1 MLILDASKSRI
12 TQAILIMRGLE
23 FLAHLQEIMSL
34 CNLQLCNSLLYTL
47 LRKYKEKKSHLDFTM
62 VSMTLKQMINIFQ
75 LPLRII
81 MELLDLQ
88 SFHQRQAKVTNYTS
102 YRMLSRF
109 NLLRVTGMTH
119 QTSIDSGLSLTQNGP
134 KRGG

>member
-102 YRMLSRF
+102 YRTLSRF

>member
-1 MLILDASKSRI
+1 
-12 TQAILIMRGLE
+12 
-23 FLAHLQEIMSL
+23 
-34 CNLQLCNSLLYTL
+34 
-47 LRKYKEKKSHLDFTM
+47 M
-62 VSMTLKQMINIFQ
+62 VSMTLKEMINLSK

-81 MELLDLQ
+81 MELLGFISFLQ
-88 SFHQRQAKVTNYTS
+88 RLAKVTNYMS
-102 YRMLSRF
+102 YRTLSRF